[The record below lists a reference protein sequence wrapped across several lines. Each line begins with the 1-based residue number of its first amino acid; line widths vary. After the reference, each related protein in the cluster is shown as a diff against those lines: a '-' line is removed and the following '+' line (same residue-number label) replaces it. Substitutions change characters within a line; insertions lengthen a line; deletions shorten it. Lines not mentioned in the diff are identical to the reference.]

1 MNRTTGIIAGV
12 IAALV
17 IIGGGAYFAWGNFT
31 QASQA
36 SAEAMPVDTPL
47 YVSVDVINLRDREKV
62 GRIADIFEKYSADA
76 PDANPMDTVQSEL
89 LDELDM
95 TFEDDIV
102 PWVGRTA
109 GMGIFNIE
117 QGLDD
122 AEADFIIAIQVRDN
136 GEADSFLGKVE
147 SNYPNTENG
156 NPFTKE
162 SYNGTTY
169 LLEQQS
175 AQEQPL
181 VLGRSDSLMLVSTS
195 QALMENAI
203 DARKGENLLSNETY
217 TKLTAELPEERAMTF
232 FMGKDGFEEF
242 LDAAQAQSTVGVNFD
257 SAMESA
263 NLDAFEGVAGSI
275 GLANDGIQMDYV
287 SETDSTKLSES
298 QKSLLDAQ
306 KAFSGQMASKVPSDT
321 LLYLSSAGLASVWE
335 SQKETLLETGG
346 EDFEDSL
353 TLAEEQLGFS
363 IDNFLGQMTGEMA
376 LVVTP
381 AESGLFSEMAE
392 ANVGVTL
399 LHGVDDPQAMN
410 DILQQIVTLAT
421 DFGFP
426 LETTASGGFDLF
438 TASMFSEAPAFGLG
452 LNNDMFALTTAPE
465 AIGGFSDGVLLS
477 SGEFNSAQS
486 ALTTA
491 EHINFYMNISDLPTY
506 IPQLVDMAQTEDLPA
521 LWEDFDTMAGGS
533 SYEGDLTH
541 GQIILTLTDQ

>member
-117 QGLDD
+117 QGPDD

-263 NLDAFEGVAGSI
+263 NLDAFEGVTGSI

-491 EHINFYMNISDLPTY
+491 EYINFYMNISDLPTY
-506 IPQLVDMAQTEDLPA
+506 IPQLVDMAQTEDIPA